1 MLSLTKWCRVF
12 RFVLVVGATEILEL
26 EEVKMITISQ
36 IITIFISLCALLFS
50 VYMGVRGNK
59 KTDTKEIEARVE
71 RETRLDMK
79 LAEIGNDV
87 KDVKET
93 VKTIQN
99 DVKDH
104 EGRIAKLEASYRRL
118 HERVDNFP
126 HSER

>member
-1 MLSLTKWCRVF
+1 
-12 RFVLVVGATEILEL
+12 
-26 EEVKMITISQ
+26 MITISQ
-36 IITIFISLCALLFS
+36 IITICISLCAFLFS